1 MPLGAARIAF
11 LAKTSITAAA
21 EVYRKPLDIEATG
34 ATISTTQSKFGGS
47 SAYFTTAEDYLNLPE
62 GPDLGNSN
70 ATWTFECWF
79 RMDSI
84 QNDQY
89 LWHNRGVIWITGPSR
104 PTQPNEVIVGLASS
118 EGTSSLSFY
127 ATFTSVTWATN
138 TWYHLAVTHDS
149 GTTEVFV
156 DGSSKGTASTNSWL
170 FTDTTNT
177 HIGKHKTSSNL
188 DFNGYIDEIRVSDTV
203 RYTSG
208 FTPST
213 TAFTN
218 DSNTFFLAHMDGTN
232 TSTIFVDDNGW
243 PLQLDTLVFDSET
256 TGLGINTHNDWHW
269 NPDGTEFGVVDRIG
283 DAVYNYS
290 LTSAWDETTASR
302 GTSKSISSID
312 TNARGIALSADGS
325 KMILCGTSTNT
336 LHEFALSTNYDV
348 TSWSTTADSFALNAS
363 NTLARGI
370 LWNDDGSE
378 LYVLD
383 AGGNLFVYTTTTA
396 YQLSGMSYDS
406 TVSLGIDNNSVI
418 AMCWA
423 NAGYNLLVTN
433 DSTDDIYSF
442 YCSTPYDAGTLDF
455 RAQFP
460 GNSPSPSAIQV
471 AGTGSKILV
480 YDISDDDI
488 SVYYYGAGRP
498 PVTVTASG
506 NAQVDTAQSKFG
518 GASALFDTT
527 GDYLQVDAA
536 QSPAFGTDD
545 FTIEFWIRLENL
557 PSANIVMPLDQRPGS
572 NGAYPLIYIT
582 TSEEIVWFVNSA
594 ARITTSTSSL
604 SVDTWHHVA
613 VVRSSGTTKIYI
625 DGTQSG
631 SSWTDS
637 TNYAAGRLRIGG
649 NMNSVYSIDG
659 HMDEFRVSNT
669 ARYTTSF
676 TPSTSAFTNDAN
688 TLLLLHMD
696 GTDGST
702 VFEDDN
708 GV

>member
-21 EVYRKPLDIEATG
+21 EVYRKPLAVESTG
-34 ATISTTQSKFGGS
+34 GEIDTAQSKFGGAS
-47 SAYFTTAEDYLNLPE
+47 GLFVRANADYISVDNSGGELDTGSGDFTY
-62 GPDLGNSN
+62 
-70 ATWTFECWF
+70 ECWF
-79 RMDSI
+79 RATTLPGSGTYHFIYDARSTGTGTQI
-84 QNDQY
+84 SFGLTNQRVFFY
-89 LWHNRGVIWITGPSR
+89 TAGAFRITGS
-104 PTQPNEVIVGLASS
+104 TVLSTATWYHMALVKSSGTTTLYLNGSS
-118 EGTSSLSFY
+118 EGTYSDSNTY
-127 ATFTSVTWATN
+127 TSRSDPRIGAN
-138 TWYHLAVTHDS
+138 FNAANGHNGHLDDFRISDS
-149 GTTEVFV
+149 
-156 DGSSKGTASTNSWL
+156 A
-170 FTDTTNT
+170 
-177 HIGKHKTSSNL
+177 
-188 DFNGYIDEIRVSDTV
+188 
-203 RYTSG
+203 RYTTS

-213 TAFTN
+213 TAFT
-218 DSNTFFLAHMDGTN
+218 DDDNTLLLLHMDGTDA
-232 TSTIFVDDNGW
+232 STIFVDDNGW

-488 SVYYYGAGRP
+488 SVYTYG
-498 PVTVTASG
+498 
-506 NAQVDTAQSKFG
+506 
-518 GASALFDTT
+518 
-527 GDYLQVDAA
+527 
-536 QSPAFGTDD
+536 
-545 FTIEFWIRLENL
+545 
-557 PSANIVMPLDQRPGS
+557 
-572 NGAYPLIYIT
+572 
-582 TSEEIVWFVNSA
+582 
-594 ARITTSTSSL
+594 
-604 SVDTWHHVA
+604 
-613 VVRSSGTTKIYI
+613 
-625 DGTQSG
+625 
-631 SSWTDS
+631 
-637 TNYAAGRLRIGG
+637 
-649 NMNSVYSIDG
+649 
-659 HMDEFRVSNT
+659 
-669 ARYTTSF
+669 
-676 TPSTSAFTNDAN
+676 
-688 TLLLLHMD
+688 
-696 GTDGST
+696 
-702 VFEDDN
+702 
-708 GV
+708 